1 VFKMLRKP
9 MSTKHL
15 LDPSLLPLLDF
26 APPFQFSLE
35 NLQRFRDRGLA
46 AAVLGDAKA
55 QGVKREAITIPGP
68 DCDIPCLLYSPLD
81 ASTSSAYLHIHGGGY
96 VAGSIEGS
104 DAMNTR
110 IAAQLGVVVLT
121 VGYRLAPE
129 HPVPAPLDDCYAA
142 LGWLHQQAD
151 ALGIDRQRIAIGGES
166 AGGGLAA
173 ALAIHARDLGEFA
186 ICHQHL
192 TYPMLDDQTGT
203 DAAPGD
209 PLVGEFVWN
218 RHCNGFGWS
227 CYLGD
232 MPAQAPFVPARVE
245 SVKGL
250 PPTWMFT
257 VGLDLFRDE
266 NIDYAQRLMA
276 AGIATELVVLPGACH
291 AFQWVPDSPLTQRY
305 IHSHLE
311 ALGKALN

>member
-1 VFKMLRKP
+1 
-9 MSTKHL
+9 
-15 LDPSLLPLLDF
+15 
-26 APPFQFSLE
+26 
-35 NLQRFRDRGLA
+35 
-46 AAVLGDAKA
+46 
-55 QGVKREAITIPGP
+55 
-68 DCDIPCLLYSPLD
+68 
-81 ASTSSAYLHIHGGGY
+81 
-96 VAGSIEGS
+96 
-104 DAMNTR
+104 
-110 IAAQLGVVVLT
+110 
-121 VGYRLAPE
+121 
-129 HPVPAPLDDCYAA
+129 
-142 LGWLHQQAD
+142 
-151 ALGIDRQRIAIGGES
+151 
-166 AGGGLAA
+166 
-173 ALAIHARDLGEFA
+173 
-186 ICHQHL
+186 
-192 TYPMLDDQTGT
+192 MLDDQTGT